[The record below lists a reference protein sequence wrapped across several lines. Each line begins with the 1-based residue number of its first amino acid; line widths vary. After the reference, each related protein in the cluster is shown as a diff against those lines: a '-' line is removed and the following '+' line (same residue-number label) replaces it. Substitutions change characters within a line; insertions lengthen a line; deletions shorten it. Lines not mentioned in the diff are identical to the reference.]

1 MTPVN
6 PLPQPPEARAVHKSF
21 ALRDHRVDVLRG
33 ADLCPAPGRIT
44 ALVGHSGS
52 GKTTLLQIL
61 GLLLPP
67 DSGSVRIE
75 ERDAWQ
81 LSDNER
87 ADLRRRRIGFVFQTA
102 NLLPQH
108 SALRN
113 VALPRPGDA
122 HHARRAA
129 RELLDRVG
137 LAGRADHRPGELSAG
152 EQQRVALA
160 RALVN
165 GAGTVLADEPTGN
178 LDADNERRMLRLFRE
193 TADEGRA
200 VLLVTHSPA
209 VADVADT
216 VLSVTDGHVIP
227 EARDLSPA
235 DSPTPKARP

>member
-33 ADLCPAPGRIT
+33 ADLCPASGRIT
-44 ALVGHSGS
+44 ALIGHSGS

-113 VALPRPGDA
+113 VALPHPGDA

-137 LAGRADHRPGELSAG
+137 LARRADHRPGELSAG

-216 VLSVTDGHVIP
+216 VLSVTDGRVIP
-227 EARDLSPA
+227 EARDLPPA
-235 DSPTPKARP
+235 DSPTPEARP